1 MARRKSSKPDIPPPP
16 GMTDAAGRLAEYAGG
31 VLAQPQSRSH
41 TADLKLSPSERAV
54 LVGLPDLNTAL
65 KQRLDAP
72 SRGVRSFSFTLD
84 ELARIC
90 LALAEA
96 LLCVQGRDI
105 VKVLSVAGK
114 VTDRLNEAVGE
125 LAVAPKAKRST
136 PRSAAK
142 PGKPKPVESTGSV
155 YQLKITLKDIRPPV
169 WRRVVVPDCS
179 LAELHEVIQA
189 AMGWE
194 NYHLYDFVVGGER
207 YTDPRG
213 MDDLD
218 MEDAG
223 KVKLSQVAPKEK
235 AKLRYT
241 YDFGDNWQHE
251 VLVEKVLPPEEG
263 QKYPVCIAGKRA
275 CPPEDVG
282 GPWGYMEFA
291 EAIRDPQ
298 HERHEEFIEWRGEFD
313 PEVFD
318 PDAVNLE
325 LRQFWEGGLRGRG

>member
-125 LAVAPKAKRST
+125 QAVAPKAKRST

-194 NYHLYDFVVGGER
+194 NYHLYDFEVGGGR

-213 MDDLD
+213 MGELD
-218 MEDAG
+218 TEDASRAR
-223 KVKLSQVAPKEK
+223 LSALVPKEK
-235 AKLRYT
+235 FKFGYT
-241 YDFGDNWQHE
+241 YDFGDDWKHE
-251 VLVEKVLPPEEG
+251 VLVERVLPPEKG
-263 QKYPVCIAGKRA
+263 RKYSLCVDGKRA

-282 GPWGYMEFA
+282 GPWGYE
-291 EAIRDPQ
+291 EYLETIRDPS
-298 HERHEEFIEWRGEFD
+298 HERHEELLEWGGGFD
-313 PEVFD
+313 PEEFD
-318 PDAVNLE
+318 LEGVNKQ
-325 LRQFWEGGLRGRG
+325 LRRLR